1 MRPFKAL
8 TGLRPVC
15 FFLPAFAVLLLPIL
29 LTPCWHAL
37 VNRIERQV
45 KNDLSSQAEFPSS
58 VLQSEF
64 ANKAEFLRPLNSSAT
79 NLARFLGSSVGEAA
93 LSFSEIETRVAP
105 VLFQA
110 FSTIPYLTQIS
121 YIGSD
126 GLFFSYYTDGSQTLS
141 MYSNSSSFVH
151 DSSTAPNV
159 GNNYV
164 WYVQSVNNETG
175 KLHGEAIEV
184 PPLNMKNKIWFQEAL
199 NSTHGSASLETGWN
213 SAQVPVFLN
222 SARINGGSSVLSLG
236 FPVKALTSIFTDID
250 LRGGRLDILAVQ
262 DRKVLFQGI
271 PNTHLVLSGS
281 VVSVQLIKPN
291 GDQIGIGNIS
301 CNLKDGTPS
310 ASALNIQETEYT
322 FYCLPL
328 DIVGVQSVSVLAYPE
343 NGLVRLVHKSR
354 KVAMLL
360 LIVLIATL
368 VIFLSS
374 FVFTIVR
381 AAKREM
387 HLCANL
393 IKQMEATQQAE
404 RKSMNKILAFASASH
419 DVRAALAGIT
429 GLIEMCY
436 DDVAPGTELDTN
448 LRQMDTCANDLLGIL
463 NSILDTSK
471 IEAGKMPLEEEE
483 FDLEKLLEDVADL
496 YHPVGIRKGVDV
508 VLDPCDGSTKRF
520 SQVKGDRGKLKQIL
534 CNLLSNAVKFTSEG
548 HVTIRAWV
556 RKPGLQNSINASK
569 QNCLPCFLYKSS
581 KAYNDFEAVDT
592 AQHDPNTMDF
602 VFEVD
607 DTGKGIPKDKQ
618 DSVFENYVQVKE
630 TALGQEGTGLGLG
643 IVQSLVRLMHGDIGI
658 VDKDVGEKGTC
669 FRFNALLTISETAS
683 SDNAKAEDLEMGGV
697 TYLSGSISPVP
708 SPQMTV
714 RTPSPKST
722 VLTSSPKM
730 KASHVVLLIQSNGRR
745 KMLRRFM
752 SNLGMNVSVVKQWE
766 HLSSTLEKIK
776 NRQSPSHHNSIKSDL
791 SSPSDNLSRS
801 ASNDSIAAEKDV
813 PWSTMGGSDYI
824 PSIFKRTNLRLAS
837 NFILTVIDA
846 SAGPLPEICRIVAEF
861 RRGLQNTCC
870 KAVWLDKP
878 MMRSFNLKRN
888 DEDIMIDPNDII
900 ISKPFHGSRLY
911 EVVRLLP
918 EFGGKMP
925 QAGKLPRDPSSSRSH
940 LYAELQDHRSS
951 SEIQGKKVLSQ
962 TENRSNVWPKSRR
975 HRSHE
980 NPPREQEIQECGDP
994 SNEFLLRG
1002 KTILVVEDNALIRR
1016 LTVSQLAKLGATV
1029 EVCENGQEALELVSK
1044 GLTDQRKAGASMSLP
1059 YDYILM
1065 DCEMPILNGYKAA
1078 EEIRKMEKHFGVHT
1092 PIIAL
1097 TAHTDEEA
1105 KKTIEAGMDVYIG
1118 KPLKREHLLEA
1129 IRYIEN
1135 K

>member
-1 MRPFKAL
+1 M
-8 TGLRPVC
+8 V
-15 FFLPAFAVLLLPIL
+15 

-45 KNDLSSQAEFPSS
+45 KNNLSSQAEFPSS

-93 LSFSEIETRVAP
+93 LSFSEIETRMAP

-110 FSTIPYLTQIS
+110 FSTIPYLSQIS

-141 MYSNSSSFVH
+141 MYSNSSSFLL

-184 PPLNMKNKIWFQEAL
+184 PPLNMKSKSWFQEAL
-199 NSTHGSASLETGWN
+199 NSTRGYASLETGLN

-222 SARINGGSSVLSLG
+222 SARINGGSVLSLG

-250 LRGGRLDILAVQ
+250 LRGGRLDILAIQ
-262 DRKVLFQGI
+262 DGKVLFQGI
-271 PNTHLVLSGS
+271 PNSHLVLSGN
-281 VVSVQLIKPN
+281 VVSFQLMKPN
-291 GDQIGIGNIS
+291 GDRMGIGNIS
-301 CNLKDGTPS
+301 CNVKDGTPR
-310 ASALNIQETEYT
+310 ASTLNIQETEYT

-328 DIVGVQSVSVLAYPE
+328 DIVGVQSVSVLASPQ

-360 LIVLIATL
+360 LIVLIVTL
-368 VIFLSS
+368 VIFLLS

-393 IKQMEATQQAE
+393 IKQMEATQKAE

-436 DDVAPGTELDTN
+436 DDVAPGSELDTN

-471 IEAGKMPLEEEE
+471 IEAGKMPLDEEE

-556 RKPGLQNSINASK
+556 RKPSLQNSTNASK
-569 QNCLPCFLYKSS
+569 RNCLPCFFYKNSQG
-581 KAYNDFEAVDT
+581 YNDLEAVNT
-592 AQHDPNTMDF
+592 AEYDPNTMEF

-607 DTGKGIPKDKQ
+607 DTGKGIPKEKQ
-618 DSVFENYVQVKE
+618 HSVFENYVQVKE
-630 TALGQEGTGLGLG
+630 TALGEEGTGLGLG

-658 VDKDVGEKGTC
+658 VDKNVGEKGTC
-669 FRFNALLTISETAS
+669 FRFNVLLTISETAS
-683 SDNAKAEDLEMGGV
+683 SDNAQAEDLEMGGV
-697 TYLSGSISPVP
+697 TYLSGSISPAP
-708 SPQMTV
+708 SPRMTPRMTL

-722 VLTSSPKM
+722 VLTSSPNM
-730 KASHVVLLIQSNGRR
+730 KASNVVLLIQSKGRR
-745 KMLRRFM
+745 RMLRRFM
-752 SNLGMNVSVVKQWE
+752 SNLGMKVSVVKQWD
-766 HLSSTLEKIK
+766 HLSSSLEKIK
-776 NRQSPSHHNSIKSDL
+776 NRQSPSHHYAIKSDL

-813 PWSTMGGSDYI
+813 PWSTTGGSDYI
-824 PSIFKRTNLRLAS
+824 PSIFKRTNLSLAS

-861 RRGLQNTCC
+861 RRGLHNTCC
-870 KAVWLDKP
+870 KVVWLDKP

-911 EVVRLLP
+911 EVVGLLP
-918 EFGGKMP
+918 EFGGKMS
-925 QAGKLPRDPSSSRSH
+925 QAGKLPGEPSSSRTQFYSENSPSPRD
-940 LYAELQDHRSS
+940 LSRRVELQDHHSS
-951 SEIQGKKVLSQ
+951 SEIQGIAVLSQ
-962 TENRSNVWPKSRR
+962 TENRFNVWPKSRR
-975 HRSHE
+975 HRSHG

-994 SNEFLLRG
+994 SNELLLSG
-1002 KTILVVEDNALIRR
+1002 KKILVVEDSALIRR
-1016 LTVSQLAKLGATV
+1016 LTVSQLVKLGATV

-1044 GLTDQRKAGASMSLP
+1044 CLNDQRKAGASVTLP

-1065 DCEMPILNGYKAA
+1065 DCEMPILNGYKAT

-1105 KKTIEAGMDVYIG
+1105 RKTIEAGMDVYIG

-1129 IRYIEN
+1129 IRYLEN